1 MDNGSRN
8 FRIVELIICK
18 RKFLYVLLVPIL
30 ILVLFKALSVQEE
43 VYKSFEFPVLLIII
57 GLPIAYLIRPYLKIN
72 SMLHWCVNAAAV
84 SLLFIPFLFIIAG
97 FLNIN
102 IIFTHSVGFIYLL
115 AFISFVLLMIIGKET
130 EVKELRFFTSDWK
143 ADVFAIGLI
152 AMVVFQYTLVN
163 FSHRNIGWDTFTFWG
178 LDAKYIFENDRLRD
192 ATFNVTQKFHYTSL
206 FPVLYAIVYD
216 FFGKIVEQFATWL
229 NIFVMAI
236 AAFQVYFMLDRRS
249 VTAKLLGI
257 ALIMATI
264 VGASI
269 ENIARIFNFYSDIY
283 CAFLL
288 LQFALYLIQ
297 VPPVSKKHYGVRL
310 FLIMLPLVALGFVKD
325 GLFQISLIMFIIY
338 LVHDLPVFRKDLREI
353 VTSRSFII
361 GTGSILLLF
370 LLRTTYFAS
379 VQKDVSIIDT
389 VIPTLNLFSF
399 DKAIKNLGSI
409 INFFITISPV
419 MSGIWL
425 FQVLL
430 AIFAMTRKRLARS
443 GYFIFA
449 ISLLGFLYFVAG
461 FVIKLIEIES
471 RSLAR
476 YTTLVMFVTPILI
489 AFIDLETRS
498 KAIRKAL
505 QMFTLLIILVAS
517 LVSLNGI
524 ADHLPFYLSPGAYK
538 DTDLKEQFEVSNKV
552 LQITGSDAR
561 ILIVQENTVESLLT
575 NMAEPGI
582 YYRYYLMNNSV
593 GGQFNTLK
601 YADLKDYA
609 VKNGAEYMLL
619 LSYDGMFSGC
629 DSELIRYQ
637 EYLIEV
643 SSLGTQNGRVCPVST
658 EAMIPVN

>member
-1 MDNGSRN
+1 MGCGSTN
-8 FRIVELIICK
+8 SKTIEFLKSK
-18 RKFLYVLLVPIL
+18 RKFLWLELVPIL
-30 ILVLFKALSVQEE
+30 LLVLFKILSVQEE

-57 GLPIAYLIRPYLKIN
+57 GLPLAYLLRPYLKIT
-72 SMLHWCVNAAAV
+72 SMFHWYVNAAGI
-84 SLLFIPFLFIIAG
+84 SLLFIPFLFVLAG
-97 FLNIN
+97 FLKIN
-102 IIFTHSVGFIYLL
+102 IVFTYSVQFLHLL
-115 AFISFVLLMIIGKET
+115 ALLSCLALLVIGREA
-130 EVKELRFFTSDWK
+130 ELEGMRFFTEDWK
-143 ADVFAIGLI
+143 FDLIAIGLI
-152 AMVVFQYTLVN
+152 GMVVFQFTLVN

-178 LDAKYIFENDRLRD
+178 IDAKYIFENDSLRD

-216 FFGKIVEQFATWL
+216 FFGYVVEQFATWM
-229 NIFVMAI
+229 NIFILAI
-236 AAFQVYFMLDRRS
+236 AAFQVYFMLDGRS
-249 VTAKLLGI
+249 VTAKLLGT

-288 LQFALYLIQ
+288 LQFALYLVQ
-297 VPPVSKKHYGVRL
+297 TPPALKKAYGLRL
-310 FLIMLPLVALGFVKD
+310 FLIVLPLVALGFVKD
-325 GLFQISLIMFIIY
+325 GLFQISLIMFIIF
-338 LVHDLPVFRKDLREI
+338 LVHDLPIFKKGVRE
-353 VTSRSFII
+353 VVASRSFII
-361 GTGSILLLF
+361 SIGAILLLF
-370 LLRTTYFAS
+370 LLRGNYFTS
-379 VQKDVSIIDT
+379 VQKIVSAIDT
-389 VIPTLNLFSF
+389 VVPTLELFSF

-409 INFFITISPV
+409 IRFFVTISPV

-425 FQVLL
+425 FQVIL
-430 AIFAMTRKRLARS
+430 AIYAMTKKRLARS
-443 GYFIFA
+443 GYFLFA
-449 ISLLGFLYFVAG
+449 IGLLGFLYFVAG

-476 YTTLVMFVTPILI
+476 YTTLVMFVVPLVI

-498 KAIRKAL
+498 KAIRKVA
-505 QMFTLLIILVAS
+505 QIFALLIMLASS

-538 DTDLKEQFEVSNKV
+538 ETDLKEQFEVSNKV

-561 ILIVQENTVESLLT
+561 VLIVQENTAESLLT

-601 YADLKDYA
+601 YANLKDHA
-609 VKNGAEYMLL
+609 VKNGAEYVLL
-619 LSYDGMFSGC
+619 LSYDGIFSGC
-629 DSELIRYQ
+629 DAELIRYQ

-643 SSLGTQNGRVCPVST
+643 SSLVTQNGRVCPIST